1 MTDSLQILIAQT
13 KAFER
18 RAHEILSR
26 AESAVS
32 RVITLEDSYKK
43 LTGLSIKQDELFRQA
58 LRCTEQGLFRAAHV
72 MAWAGFMDF
81 LEEKLT
87 VREMKKL
94 NSVRPKWTYA
104 SIDELREY
112 VPEYQIIEACKDAG
126 LCRKN
131 ETKAFQGL
139 LNKRNECAH
148 PSDFYPLLNETL
160 GFISELMQRI
170 ENLKPRKI

>member
-1 MTDSLQILIAQT
+1 MQNLQSLIART
-13 KAFER
+13 RAFER
-18 RAHEILSR
+18 QAHEILSH

-58 LRCTEQGLFRAAHV
+58 LRCTEHGLFRAAHV

-81 LEEKLT
+81 IEEKLST
-87 VREMKKL
+87 RKMRKL
-94 NSVRPKWTYA
+94 KAARPNWNYT
-104 SIDELREY
+104 SMEELREY
-112 VPEYQIIEACKDAG
+112 VSEHQIIEACKDVG

-131 ETKAFQGL
+131 EVKALLGL

-148 PSDFYPLLNETL
+148 PSEFYPLLNEAL
-160 GFISELMQRI
+160 GFISELMQRV